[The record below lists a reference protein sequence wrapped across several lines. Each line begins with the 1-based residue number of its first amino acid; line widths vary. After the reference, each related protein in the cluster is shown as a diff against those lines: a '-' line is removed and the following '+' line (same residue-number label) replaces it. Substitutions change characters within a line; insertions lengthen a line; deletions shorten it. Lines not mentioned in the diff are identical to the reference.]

1 MITLKDRHEYLT
13 FTAGRYPFPLVLNRG
28 MNKMKSITWLGVC
41 IALLAILGLAIPEFS
56 TSQTRN
62 VASLG
67 DVKIQSTQQFTHV
80 VPVALSVGGL
90 ILGCVLIGAGVYSK
104 REI

>member
-1 MITLKDRHEYLT
+1 
-13 FTAGRYPFPLVLNRG
+13 
-28 MNKMKSITWLGVC
+28 MKSITWLGVC
-41 IALLAILGLAIPEFS
+41 IALLAILGLAVPAFT

-67 DVKIQSTQQFTHV
+67 DVKLQSTQQSTHV

-90 ILGCVLIGAGVYSK
+90 ILGFVLIGAGMYSK
-104 REI
+104 QAN